1 VCDAEGCGST
11 PTLICNCGRC
21 KTENELVEQ
30 FHACSEHVETVE
42 NKHRR
47 IRGPKNVVRWCDL
60 FTGLPATKGPTSNTM
75 PASELFARARDCLA
89 STSCRSEDREVQG
102 NKSRSYVEDAR
113 LFAKAIM
120 LLERLVAAGHV
131 EIEVER
137 E

>member
-1 VCDAEGCGST
+1 VSRTEGEVVCDAEGCGST

-30 FHACSEHVETVE
+30 FHTCSEHVGTVE
-42 NKHRR
+42 NKHRK
-47 IRGPKNVVRWCDL
+47 IRGPQNVVRWCDL

-75 PASELFARARDCLA
+75 PASELFDRARNCLA
-89 STSCRSEDREVQG
+89 

-113 LFAKAIM
+113 LFAKAV
-120 LLERLVAAGHV
+120 LLMEQGVLNGDIEV
-131 EIEVER
+131 EVER